1 MIDVKFAQISL
12 RFEIYFVGATK
23 LIVELAY
30 FYWINIIK
38 FLCDLK

>member
-1 MIDVKFAQISL
+1 MYLYTPSVMIDVKFAQISL

-30 FYWINIIK
+30 FY
-38 FLCDLK
+38 

>member
-1 MIDVKFAQISL
+1 VNFLRVLVYYLIDVKFAQISL

-30 FYWINIIK
+30 FY
-38 FLCDLK
+38 